1 MKFFGIPFQRRQAH
15 YLLIDVVVALLAI
28 PFGHGVH
35 LGWKALSSGFVGI
48 MGHSNMAPFSFV
60 ITSLTTLY
68 LAAAYNPKIDFRRGF
83 QISRL
88 WSAVALALPLQFLAF
103 SLFPHGWWGR
113 NEAIWI
119 SLAFGTVLVMS
130 RAALCSLGGRPAFR
144 QRTLI
149 VGAGDA
155 GHILTREIRA
165 QGAEAPFDLIGLVN
179 HTSTGHRRSDHL
191 DDPPSPKGAM
201 IAPLLGVDTD
211 LLAIVKKHHPDL
223 IVVALR
229 GPMPAL
235 LCHQLLEC

>member
-68 LAAAYNPKIDFRRGF
+68 LADAYNPKIDFRRGF

-113 NEAIWI
+113 NEVIRHLSNYSCTCAPCRV
-119 SLAFGTVLVMS
+119 APQPS
-130 RAALCSLGGRPAFR
+130 RLSTPHSDSTPATQVTPILPYNEAL
-144 QRTLI
+144 
-149 VGAGDA
+149 
-155 GHILTREIRA
+155 
-165 QGAEAPFDLIGLVN
+165 
-179 HTSTGHRRSDHL
+179 
-191 DDPPSPKGAM
+191 
-201 IAPLLGVDTD
+201 
-211 LLAIVKKHHPDL
+211 
-223 IVVALR
+223 
-229 GPMPAL
+229 
-235 LCHQLLEC
+235 